1 MLVTPIIG
9 AIVADQFLGRY
20 RAILVFS
27 IVYICGLIILLVTSF
42 PFAIEN
48 GAALGG
54 LAAAMTVIGLGTG
67 GIKSNVSPL
76 IAEQM
81 TETRMKIKVTK
92 SGERVIQDPNITFQ
106 RIYMIFYFF
115 INVGSLS
122 LVATVF
128 MEKYTGYWTVNLL
141 GLLVFLIGFGVLLLG
156 KKFYVTRPPQGSVLP
171 HAFKA
176 MWIGLVNGRTMEAA
190 KPSYQAAQG
199 QRYST
204 PWNDTFIDELRR
216 ALVACK
222 VFLFY
227 PIYWVMYVISFSFS
241 VVRGF

>member
-1 MLVTPIIG
+1 
-9 AIVADQFLGRY
+9 VADQFLGRY
-20 RAILVFS
+20 KAIMVFS
-27 IVYICGLIILLVTSF
+27 CVYICGLIILLITSF

-81 TETRMKIKVTK
+81 TETRMKIKTTK

-106 RIYMIFYFF
+106 RIYMIFYFS
-115 INVGSLS
+115 INIGSLS
-122 LVATVF
+122 LVGTVF

-141 GLLVFLIGFGVLLLG
+141 GLLVFLCGFAVLIFG
-156 KKFYVTRPPQGSVLP
+156 RKYYVIRPPQGSVLP

-176 MWIGLVNGRTMEAA
+176 MWIGLTNGRTMEAA
-190 KPSYQAAQG
+190 KPSYQAAHG
-199 QRYST
+199 QKYST
-204 PWNDTFIDELRR
+204 PWNDTFIDELKR

-227 PIYWVMYVISFSFS
+227 PIYWVM
-241 VVRGF
+241 

>member
-1 MLVTPIIG
+1 MTPIIG

-20 RAILVFS
+20 NAILVFS
-27 IVYICGLIILLVTSF
+27 CVYIVGLIILLITSF

-54 LAAAMTVIGLGTG
+54 LAAAMTIVGLGTG

-81 TETRMKIKVTK
+81 TETRMKIKITK
-92 SGERVIQDPNITFQ
+92 KGERVIQDPNVTFQ
-106 RIYMIFYFF
+106 RIYMIFYFC

-141 GLLVFLIGFGVLLLG
+141 GLLVFLIGFAVLLLG
-156 KKFYVTRPPQGSVLP
+156 KKFYVTRPPQGSVIP
-171 HAFKA
+171 NAFKA
-176 MWIGLVNGRTMEAA
+176 IWIGLVNGRDMNAA
-190 KPSYQAAQG
+190 KPSYQAAHG
-199 QRYST
+199 QKYKT
-204 PWNDTFIDELRR
+204 PWSDTFIEELKR
-216 ALVACK
+216 ALVACR

-227 PIYWVMYVISFSFS
+227 PIYWVM
-241 VVRGF
+241 